1 MKIFLDTNVLV
12 AAMATRGLCAD
23 VLREV
28 LTSHQLVVSPPLL
41 AELKRVL
48 RQKLRIP
55 AELINEAIEVLQQDA
70 HLAAPSKIPD
80 IDIQDKD
87 DLVIL
92 SSALGGKADLLVTG
106 DKELL
111 DLGKVEDLQIISPR
125 AFWEILK
132 AQPPPTSDE
141 R

>member
-12 AAMATRGLCAD
+12 GAMATRGLCAD
-23 VLREV
+23 VLREG
-28 LTSHQLVVSPPLL
+28 LTSHQLVVSVPLL

-48 RQKLRIP
+48 RQKLQIP

-70 HLAAPSKIPD
+70 HLAAPSKVPD
-80 IDIQDKD
+80 IDIQDKE

-111 DLGKVEDLQIISPR
+111 D
-125 AFWEILK
+125 
-132 AQPPPTSDE
+132 
-141 R
+141 